1 MPETARPRRAVVIV
15 ANPLAPY
22 SRGLRVARSLADAG
36 WDVEI
41 AAQSGPGLPS
51 EESDGPVV
59 IRRWQ
64 GSGPWVDQLA
74 RRSGVP
80 GIGRRVV
87 MKGYRT
93 LARVLPWARRHAPP
107 TIWAMRTKLLWPTAD
122 RPWWHT
128 IERDVAPADLYHACG
143 YRAIRPALAMAAVAR
158 RQGRQGRV
166 IYDAIDIALQTNT
179 FISRHWFWRWL
190 YQRRERA
197 WVHRADAV
205 ITTND
210 AFAADLERRLR
221 LATRPLVLLNTP
233 PRWTPPAAGS
243 DLIRKALDLPAEQRI
258 VLYLG
263 RLIPNR
269 GLDEAAAAVGRL
281 DRAVLVLVGFGEG
294 QGQEQARAKDPRFSG
309 RHFTLP
315 AVHPDDV
322 PAWAASAD
330 VTLVALPP
338 TSLNQRLTT
347 PNKFWE
353 SLAGGTPVVVGR
365 ATTTM
370 RAIVER
376 EHLGAV
382 VDTDDVEDV
391 VAGLRAILDADPV
404 ERAALRARCLGAAHD
419 HYNWETSVEPY
430 LALVERLARRSAGTT
445 GVPSRSIV

>member
-1 MPETARPRRAVVIV
+1 MIV
-15 ANPLAPY
+15 PNPLAPY

-36 WDVEI
+36 WEVEI

-51 EESDGPVV
+51 EETDGSVV

-64 GSGPWVDQLA
+64 GSGPWVAQLA
-74 RRSGVP
+74 RRSGTP
-80 GIGRRVV
+80 GAGRRML
-87 MKGYRT
+87 MKAYRM
-93 LARVLPWARRHAPP
+93 LARVLPWAQRHPPP
-107 TIWAMRTKLLWPTAD
+107 TTWQMRTKLLWPTAD

-143 YRAIRPALAMAAVAR
+143 YRAIRPALAMAAAAR

-179 FISRHWFWRWL
+179 FISRHRFWRWL

-210 AFAADLERRLR
+210 AFAGDLERRLR
-221 LATRPLVLLNTP
+221 LGARPLVLLNTP
-233 PRWTPPAAGS
+233 PRWTPPEPDA

-269 GLDEAAAAVGRL
+269 GLDEAAAAVGRV

-294 QGQEQARAKDPRFSG
+294 QEQEQERAKDPRFSG

-365 ATTTM
+365 ATSTM

-391 VAGLRAILDADPV
+391 AAGLRGILDADPV

-430 LALVERLARRSAGTT
+430 LGLVERLAGRQPAGTAAVAARPT
-445 GVPSRSIV
+445 V